1 MLAWMQTDIIGRRVW
16 LFYNAIGAVAQCP
29 YNWGVGSAFHPM
41 KIHIY
46 FEYDR
51 VEKQVKFCKSFPK
64 SNNYLEKPLSTKNSS
79 NRPKQTEK

>member
-1 MLAWMQTDIIGRRVW
+1 MQSVLWPNAPIIGGWAV
-16 LFYNAIGAVAQCP
+16 LF
-29 YNWGVGSAFHPM
+29 M
-41 KIHIY
+41 KIHIF

-79 NRPKQTEK
+79 GRPKQTEK